1 MERRGARP
9 VAAHGTAM
17 KKRVALILGGRSAE
31 REISL
36 RTGQQVGIAL
46 KAKGHDVI
54 TLDLDD
60 SLVPALLRERPDVV
74 FIALHGR
81 YGEDGCL
88 QGLLEILGIP
98 YVGSGVL
105 ASALAMDK
113 AMSKKLFRLEGLTC
127 PRAITVTRRD
137 LDSTDRD
144 EVTRRVQEMLGFPAI
159 VKPNGGGSTIG
170 LTLVKEPDGLTD
182 ALKHAFCYD
191 EEALVEE
198 YVAGTEITVGV
209 IGNLEP
215 RALPVIEIVSSTGL
229 YDYKAKYTKGMSEHI
244 IPARV
249 PEATYKA
256 AQQAAVTA
264 HKALRCR
271 GMSRADFIVGPG
283 GVPYILEV
291 NTIPGMTE
299 TSLLPD
305 AARAAG
311 IEFPDL
317 VDMLIGYALE
327 PPAPVVP
334 AATGSGSGQ
343 GA

>member
-1 MERRGARP
+1 MR
-9 VAAHGTAM
+9 
-17 KKRVALILGGRSAE
+17 KVALVLGGKSAE

-36 RTGQQVGIAL
+36 RTGEQVGVAL
-46 KAKGHDVI
+46 RCKGHEVVA
-54 TLDLDD
+54 LDLDAE
-60 SLVPALLRERPDVV
+60 LVPALQREKPDVV

-113 AMSKKLFRLEGLTC
+113 IMSKKLFRLEGLTC
-127 PRAITVTRRD
+127 PRSIAVTRD
-137 LDSTDRD
+137 DVEHTGEGGL
-144 EVTRRVQEMLGFPAI
+144 VKAVQETLGFPAI
-159 VKPNGGGSTIG
+159 VKPRREGSTIG
-170 LTLVKEPDGLTD
+170 LSLVREPGSLRD
-182 ALKHAFCYD
+182 ALARAFEYD
-191 EEALVEE
+191 SDAMVEE
-198 YVAGTEITVGV
+198 YIRGTEITVGV
-209 IGNLEP
+209 LGNREA
-215 RALPVIEIVSSTGL
+215 RALPVIEIVSATGL
-229 YDYKAKYTKGMSEHI
+229 YDYEAKYTKGLSEHI

-249 PEATYKA
+249 PDDTYRA
-256 AQQAAVTA
+256 AQDAAVRA
-264 HKALRCR
+264 HKAMGCR

-317 VDMLIGYALE
+317 VDMLIDFALE
-327 PPAPVVP
+327 PAAGAAP
-334 AATGSGSGQ
+334 
-343 GA
+343 GARRL

>member
-1 MERRGARP
+1 MR
-9 VAAHGTAM
+9 
-17 KKRVALILGGRSAE
+17 KVALVLGGKSAE

-36 RTGQQVGIAL
+36 RTGEQVGVAL
-46 KAKGHDVI
+46 RCKGHEVVA
-54 TLDLDD
+54 LDLDD
-60 SLVPALLRERPDVV
+60 ELVPALQREKPDVV

-113 AMSKKLFRLEGLTC
+113 IMSKKLFRLEGLTC
-127 PRAITVTRRD
+127 PRSIAVTRD
-137 LDSTDRD
+137 DVEQTGEGGL
-144 EVTRRVQEMLGFPAI
+144 VKAVQETLGFPAI
-159 VKPNGGGSTIG
+159 VKPRREGSTIG
-170 LTLVKEPDGLTD
+170 LSLVREPGSLRD
-182 ALKHAFCYD
+182 ALARAFEYD
-191 EEALVEE
+191 SDAMVEE
-198 YVAGTEITVGV
+198 YIRGTEITVGV
-209 IGNLEP
+209 LGNREA
-215 RALPVIEIVSSTGL
+215 RALPVIEIVSATGL
-229 YDYKAKYTKGMSEHI
+229 YDYEAKYTKGLSEHI

-249 PEATYKA
+249 PDDTYRA
-256 AQQAAVTA
+256 AQDAAVRA
-264 HKALRCR
+264 HKAMGCR

-317 VDMLIGYALE
+317 VDMLIDFALE
-327 PPAPVVP
+327 PAAGAAP
-334 AATGSGSGQ
+334 
-343 GA
+343 GARRF

>member
-1 MERRGARP
+1 
-9 VAAHGTAM
+9 M
-17 KKRVALILGGRSAE
+17 KRRVALVLGGKSAE

-36 RTGQQVGIAL
+36 RTGEQVGVAL
-46 KAKGHDVI
+46 RRKGHEVI
-54 TLDLDD
+54 ALDLDD
-60 SLVPALLRERPDVV
+60 GLVPVLQREKPDVV

-113 AMSKKLFRLEGLTC
+113 IMSKKLFRLEGLTC
-127 PRAITVTRRD
+127 PRSITATRDD
-137 LDSTDRD
+137 LDQID
-144 EVTRRVQEMLGFPAI
+144 EGKLVQTVEEALGFPAI
-159 VKPNGGGSTIG
+159 VKPNREGSTIG
-170 LTLVKEPDGLTD
+170 LTLVREPGSLWD
-182 ALKHAFCYD
+182 ALARAFEYD
-191 EEALVEE
+191 PEALVEE
-198 YVAGTEITVGV
+198 YVEGTEITVGV
-209 IGNLEP
+209 LGNREP
-215 RALPVIEIVSSTGL
+215 WALPVIEIVSATGL

-249 PEATYKA
+249 AQDTYKA
-256 AQQAAVTA
+256 AQDAAVRA
-264 HKALRCR
+264 HKALGCR

-317 VDMLIGYALE
+317 VDMLIDFALE
-327 PPAPVVP
+327 P
-334 AATGSGSGQ
+334 ATG
-343 GA
+343 AALRPKHF

>member
-1 MERRGARP
+1 MR
-9 VAAHGTAM
+9 
-17 KKRVALILGGRSAE
+17 KVALVLGGKSAE

-36 RTGQQVGIAL
+36 RTGEQVGVAL
-46 KAKGHDVI
+46 RCKGHEVVA
-54 TLDLDD
+54 LDLDD
-60 SLVPALLRERPDVV
+60 ELVPALQREKPDVV

-113 AMSKKLFRLEGLTC
+113 IMSKKLFRLEGLTC
-127 PRAITVTRRD
+127 PRSIAVTRD
-137 LDSTDRD
+137 DVEQTGEGGL
-144 EVTRRVQEMLGFPAI
+144 VKAVQETLGFPAI
-159 VKPNGGGSTIG
+159 VKPRREGSAIG
-170 LTLVKEPDGLTD
+170 LSLVREPGSLRD
-182 ALKHAFCYD
+182 ALARAFEYD
-191 EEALVEE
+191 SDAMVEE
-198 YVAGTEITVGV
+198 YIRGTEITVGV
-209 IGNLEP
+209 LGNREA
-215 RALPVIEIVSSTGL
+215 RALPVIEIVSATGL
-229 YDYKAKYTKGMSEHI
+229 YDYEAKYTKGLSEHI

-249 PEATYKA
+249 PDDTYRA
-256 AQQAAVTA
+256 AQDAAVRA
-264 HKALRCR
+264 HKAMGCR

-317 VDMLIGYALE
+317 VDMLIDFALE
-327 PPAPVVP
+327 PAAGAAP
-334 AATGSGSGQ
+334 
-343 GA
+343 GARRF

>member
-1 MERRGARP
+1 MR
-9 VAAHGTAM
+9 
-17 KKRVALILGGRSAE
+17 KVALVLGGKSAE

-36 RTGQQVGIAL
+36 RTGEQVGVAL
-46 KAKGHDVI
+46 RCKGHEVVA
-54 TLDLDD
+54 LDLDAE
-60 SLVPALLRERPDVV
+60 LVPALQREKPDVV

-113 AMSKKLFRLEGLTC
+113 IMSKKLFRLEGLTC
-127 PRAITVTRRD
+127 PRSIAVTRD
-137 LDSTDRD
+137 DVEQTGEGGL
-144 EVTRRVQEMLGFPAI
+144 VKAVQETLGFPAI
-159 VKPNGGGSTIG
+159 VKPRREGSTIG
-170 LTLVKEPDGLTD
+170 LSLVREPGSLRD
-182 ALKHAFCYD
+182 ALARAFEYD
-191 EEALVEE
+191 SDAMVEE
-198 YVAGTEITVGV
+198 YIRGTEITVGV
-209 IGNLEP
+209 LGNREP
-215 RALPVIEIVSSTGL
+215 RALPVIEIVSATGL
-229 YDYKAKYTKGMSEHI
+229 YDYEAKYTKGLSEHI

-249 PEATYKA
+249 PDDTYRA
-256 AQQAAVTA
+256 AQDAAVRA
-264 HKALRCR
+264 HKAMGCR

-317 VDMLIGYALE
+317 VDMLIDFALE
-327 PPAPVVP
+327 PAAGAAP
-334 AATGSGSGQ
+334 
-343 GA
+343 GARRF